1 MQSDWSI
8 RGRLFGLWLLM
19 LLLVSVAVYLT
30 TSAIVERSLQTGQ
43 DRNLK
48 PVALIILD
56 SVVNSEQG
64 IDFDLPYQAFEVLAY
79 SAPERIF
86 YRVRLGD
93 RDLAGYGDVP
103 AEVQGS
109 EPIIFQTHSYRGES
123 TRFVTARKRVFPDSD
138 LEVTV
143 TVGQTRASYLT
154 QAQQIA
160 NWIALAVLI
169 AFAFLA
175 VWAEASLRH
184 ALKPVVG
191 IAADLEA
198 RRADD
203 FSPIRER
210 VPMEISRLVE
220 TLNRV
225 LDQHRG
231 LLAENRAFIAEATHQ
246 IKTPIAAIM
255 TRSELLERELPKAHR
270 AEAHEL
276 TVRARYASKLVTQLL
291 LRASLTYR
299 ELVGSKEWIDLMALL
314 QGIVR
319 TMDPS
324 AEAKE
329 VAIHVHPSESVPSL
343 YGDRVAIREAVI
355 CLLDN
360 AIRHTQALSDI
371 DIEVSTSASQIQ
383 IAILD
388 RGPGF
393 SLGDPD
399 TATLRTNDGHV
410 GLGLEIVNR
419 VVRSHQGEFT
429 ISDRSDGG
437 AKCVISLPVSS
448 Y

>member
-30 TSAIVERSLQTGQ
+30 TSAVVERSLQTGQ

-56 SVVNSEQG
+56 SVVNSDQG

-86 YRVRLGD
+86 YRVTLGE
-93 RDLAGYGDVP
+93 RNLAGYDDVP
-103 AEVQGS
+103 ADLQGS
-109 EPIIFQTHSYRGES
+109 EPIVFQTHSYRGES
-123 TRFVTARKRVFPDSD
+123 TRFVTARKRVFSDSD

-169 AFAFLA
+169 AFACLA

-191 IAADLEA
+191 IAADLEV
-198 RRADD
+198 RKADD
-203 FSPIRER
+203 FSPIQAR

-225 LDQHRG
+225 FDQHRG

-255 TRSELLERELPKAHR
+255 TRSELLERELPETHR
-270 AEAHEL
+270 AEAHDL

-299 ELVGSKEWIDLMALL
+299 ELVGAKEWIDLMALL

-319 TMDPS
+319 AMDPT

-329 VAIHVHPSESVPSL
+329 VAIHLHASESVPSL
-343 YGDRVAIREAVI
+343 YADRVAIREAVI

-360 AIRHTQALSDI
+360 AIRHTPALTDV
-371 DIEVSTSASQIQ
+371 DVEVSIVSGKIC

-393 SLGDPD
+393 PSDDLD
-399 TATLRTNDGHV
+399 AVKLASEDGHV

-419 VVRSHQGEFT
+419 VARSHNGELT
-429 ISDRSDGG
+429 ISDRPDGG
-437 AKCVISLPVSS
+437 AKCVISLPVS
-448 Y
+448 